1 VPIIIV
7 AGHDE
12 PQIRVQCLPAG
23 AVAYLCNPFD
33 DEELLGAIYRAV
45 GGAISAGPRE
55 RQRVDMAGRHPICGS
70 GRLLWLPP
78 AAAYLCRQSVGR
90 NNAALI
96 GAAKALTFSA
106 IIRASF
112 STLANIEQSKVCGA
126 ETGSAIGVDGN
137 HPTMGHPGKREHA
150 FRRPRWW
157 QASSSVR
164 VA

>member
-1 VPIIIV
+1 VPTIIV

-12 PQIRVQCLPAG
+12 PIRVQCLPAG

-33 DEELLGAIYRAV
+33 DEELLGLSSRRRRHL
-45 GGAISAGPRE
+45 GGPRG
-55 RQRVDMAGRHPICGS
+55 RQCVDMAGRPPICGS

-126 ETGSAIGVDGN
+126 ETASAIGVDGN
-137 HPTMGHPGKREHA
+137 HPTMGHPVAIRE
-150 FRRPRWW
+150 P
-157 QASSSVR
+157 
-164 VA
+164 